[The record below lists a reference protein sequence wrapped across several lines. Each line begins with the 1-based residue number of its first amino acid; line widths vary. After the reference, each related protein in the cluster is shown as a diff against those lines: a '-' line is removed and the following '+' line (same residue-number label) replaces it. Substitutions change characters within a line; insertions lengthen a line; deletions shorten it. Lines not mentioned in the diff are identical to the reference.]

1 MMKQIKIC
9 EFLLYVNSTYLVT
22 TTFDLWMSQSLH
34 DTFTFII
41 NFSISNWEL
50 KHVTIDLFEAKRTSV
65 GLANQLQILF

>member
-22 TTFDLWMSQSLH
+22 ITFDLWMSQSVH

-41 NFSISNWEL
+41 NFLTSNWKL
-50 KHVTIDLFEAKRTSV
+50 KHVTIDLFQAKWTSIA
-65 GLANQLQILF
+65 LANQL